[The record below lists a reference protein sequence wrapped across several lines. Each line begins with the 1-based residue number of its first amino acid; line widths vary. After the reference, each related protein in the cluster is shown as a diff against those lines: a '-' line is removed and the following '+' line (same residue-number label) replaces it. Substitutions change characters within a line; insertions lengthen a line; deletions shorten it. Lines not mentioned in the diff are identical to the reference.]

1 MSLIEVQWDPTQRQL
16 RQFGV
21 ICLFALPLI
30 AWIWGARTQTIG
42 ILAGIGLAL
51 AVLGYVL
58 PALVKPV
65 FVGLTLITLP
75 IGLVI
80 GEIAMLLIYFG
91 MFLPLSLM
99 FRLVGRDA
107 LQVKTNRS
115 ASTYWHLK
123 KQPKDTA
130 SYYHQS

>member
-1 MSLIEVQWDPTQRQL
+1 MTLLEVQWNPTQRQL

-21 ICLFALPLI
+21 ICFFALPLI
-30 AWIWGARTQTIG
+30 AWFWGASTQTIG
-42 ILAGIGLAL
+42 ILAGIGLVL
-51 AVLGYVL
+51 AILGYVL

-91 MFLPLSLM
+91 MFLPLSIL

-107 LQVKTNRS
+107 LQVKTNKS
-115 ASTYWHLK
+115 ARTYWQAK

-130 SYYHQS
+130 SYFHQS

>member
-1 MSLIEVQWDPTQRQL
+1 MSLIEVQWNPTKRQL

-21 ICLFALPLI
+21 ICFFALPLI
-30 AWIWGARTQTIG
+30 AWIWGASTQTIG
-42 ILAGIGLAL
+42 ILAGIGLVMAL
-51 AVLGYVL
+51 MGYLIPV
-58 PALVKPV
+58 LVKPI

-91 MFLPLSLM
+91 MFLPLSIM

-115 ASTYWHLK
+115 ASTYWQTK

-130 SYYHQS
+130 SYFHQS